1 MKKQIII
8 AIIIVLLIVVLNI
21 ITQKY
26 TEIAMGEVLD
36 EMLEIRNNIK
46 EGNEIEVD
54 NRDKKSNRNME

>member
-8 AIIIVLLIVVLNI
+8 AIIIVLLVVVLNI

-26 TEIAMGEVLD
+26 TEMAMGEVL
-36 EMLEIRNNIK
+36 EELTKIRNDIK

-54 NRDKKSNRNME
+54 NRNKKGDRNME